1 MPTQSAQKRVVVH
14 GNAEG
19 AGHDLQT
26 SLALARWLAEILGW
40 PFGESWQQERAA
52 APQQPLYFMPTQ
64 TLVGEQL
71 DELGISGVDDLL
83 GGYVQHGFVATK
95 AISHPLVA
103 QARQQPAGWN
113 PQFCERVR
121 DVVLPGV
128 TVFDPRDAR
137 EAAVTGLQ
145 RGALRVKQVEACGGQ
160 GQAVIRDADELEQW
174 LRSLGPDVWAKGIV
188 LEENL
193 QQAVTHSVGQTL
205 IDGLLMTYHGQQ
217 DQIENDRGESVY
229 AGSALLLVRGDYIEL
244 LARELAPDV
253 RRAIEYA
260 RTFDTAAALS
270 FPGFFASRRNY
281 DVVQGLGSDGELKVG
296 VLEQSWRIGGATG
309 AELAALQAFRRRPQ
323 TNAVRASTHETHIEQ
338 PVPEEARELY
348 RGPDS
353 KGDFLLKY
361 ARIDAYDC

>member
-1 MPTQSAQKRVVVH
+1 MSAQSTQKRVVLH
-14 GNAEG
+14 SNAEG

-40 PFGESWQQERAA
+40 SFSESWQQEKQS
-52 APQQPLYFMPTQ
+52 APQQALYFVPTQ
-64 TLVGEQL
+64 TLIGEQL
-71 DELGISGVDDLL
+71 DELGITGVDDLL
-83 GGYVQHGFVATK
+83 GGYVQHAFIATK

-103 QARQQPAGWN
+103 QARKQPEGWS

-128 TVFDPRDAR
+128 TVFDPEDAR
-137 EAAVTGLQ
+137 EAAVAGLS

-160 GQAVIRDADELEQW
+160 GQAVLHDADELEQW
-174 LRSLGPDVWAKGIV
+174 LRGLAPQVWAEGVV

-217 DQIENDRGESVY
+217 DQTENARGESVY
-229 AGSALLLVRGDYIEL
+229 GGSDLLLVRGDYIEL
-244 LARELAPDV
+244 LARELDPDV

-309 AELAALQAFRRRPQ
+309 AELAALHAFRQRPQ
-323 TNAVRASTHETHIEQ
+323 TDAVRASTHETH
-338 PVPEEARELY
+338 V
-348 RGPDS
+348 
-353 KGDFLLKY
+353 
-361 ARIDAYDC
+361 